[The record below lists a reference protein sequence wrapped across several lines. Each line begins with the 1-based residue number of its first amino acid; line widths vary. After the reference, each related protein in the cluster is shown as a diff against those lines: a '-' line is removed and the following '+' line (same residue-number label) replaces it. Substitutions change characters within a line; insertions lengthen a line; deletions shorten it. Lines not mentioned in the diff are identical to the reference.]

1 MRILLA
7 SNSPRR
13 RELLALGGWT
23 FKVVSGEVQEHP
35 LPDENSRDY
44 VLRLAQEKAKKGAL
58 FGEEGDLVIAAD
70 TAVVDHGNGAE
81 IILGKP
87 QDAKEAVSMLRQL
100 RGRTHIVYSGIAV
113 LRIGDNILAADVCC
127 TEVPMRQ
134 YSDEEIDKY
143 VASGDPF
150 DKAGAYA
157 IQHPDFKPVDR
168 LQGCYA
174 NVMGLPLCHLTRLLI
189 KMNEPPSID
198 VVAACYNTLHFLC
211 PVYAEILAGVR
222 SNGKI

>member
-1 MRILLA
+1 MA

-23 FKVVSGEVQEHP
+23 FEVVSGEVDEHP
-35 LPDENSRDY
+35 LPDESSRDY
-44 VLRLAQEKAKKGAL
+44 VLRLAQEKAKKGAF
-58 FGEEGDLVIAAD
+58 FGEVGDLVIAAD
-70 TAVVDHGNGAE
+70 TAVVDHEKGAE
-81 IILGKP
+81 LILGKP
-87 QDAKEAVSMLRQL
+87 QDAQEAVSMLLWL
-100 RGRTHIVYSGIAV
+100 RGRTHYVYSGVAV
-113 LRIGDNILAADVCC
+113 LRIGDGKLAADVCC

-134 YSDEEIDKY
+134 YSDEEIEAY

-157 IQHPDFKPVDR
+157 IQHPQFKPVDR

-189 KMNEPPSID
+189 KMNEPPVKD
-198 VVAACYNTLHFLC
+198 VVYACHETLHFTC